1 MRLARYVLA
10 QLRGRGARTAALL
23 AGIVIACASLGVLVS
38 TARTQS
44 LQVHGTL
51 GRAFRSSY
59 DILVRPKGSQTPMER
74 REGLVRDNFLSGIF
88 GGITMRQ
95 YQQIAKLPGVQVA
108 APIAMIGYVLQS
120 VQSGGNGDWLTITLG
135 PRQLRASRE
144 LFSVQ
149 VRRITDR
156 GLVRLT
162 DARGYAY
169 VTDRP
174 LTVPNSFGSSPYFGY
189 AERLPSGKS
198 VLVCPQ
204 SNLGDNVPGPFSRIV
219 REAFLDVCVSK
230 RPGGGLLSLAH
241 GRLQITPRWWF
252 PFLLAA
258 IDPRAEARL
267 DGIKASVV
275 HGGYLSENGVP
286 KVEHYGGL
294 DHVVVPVLAS
304 TRPYVDDADDVTVS
318 RLSDRAAQAVLHAKT
333 PQALDHLVD
342 TARPQSVVARR
353 RFTTAGAY
361 SRLLDSLNAQQ
372 FPVID
377 NYWTSGPTTYRQT
390 GPRQVTPLAVRNP
403 LSIWHSNHYWPP
415 YVPAPIDSGMTAF
428 RPLRSHPG
436 PQRGQSDDRAP
447 TLRAVGEFDPTK
459 IGLGSAFS
467 RVPLGY
473 TPAQAT
479 PADARTRELLH
490 GQDLLP
496 DSNVAGYLQPPPLL
510 LTDLNSLTAFS
521 NPDAFPTG
529 NATDPISV
537 IRIRVAGVSGDDA
550 LSRARVRAVAQEIV
564 LTTGLQVDETIGS
577 SPTAVT
583 VDLPRERSRP
593 ALELSE
599 GWIKKGVSLEIL
611 TAIDQKT
618 KLLIGLILLVGGLF
632 VTNAATASVRAR
644 RGELAVLAALGW
656 SWRSRLGVI
665 VGELALVG
673 LAGGIAG
680 MLLAVTVAGA
690 LGDRIDWA
698 TSALAI
704 PAALGLTAAAGVLP
718 AARAARAQPI
728 AAMRPP
734 VLEAARARHARSILG
749 LSLVNLLRVPGRT
762 LLGALSMAIGVA
774 ALTVLVAV
782 ATTFRN
788 LIVGTLLGTAVSVQV
803 TASDYAAAAVIIV
816 LAAAAIG
823 DILYLNQRE
832 RAGELATLNATGWSR
847 AALSRLTTSE
857 GLWISLIGSVGGA
870 VLGLLITGKLAS
882 TVPPELMLTAAATA
896 TAGLAAGL
904 VASAGSTL
912 WLLRLS
918 TVALLST
925 E

>member
-1 MRLARYVLA
+1 MMLARYVLA

-38 TARTQS
+38 TARTQN
-44 LQVHGTL
+44 LQVRGTL
-51 GRAFRSSY
+51 GRSFRSAY
-59 DILVRPKGSQTPMER
+59 DILVRPAGSQTPLER
-74 REGLVRDNFLSGIF
+74 RDGLVRDDYLSGIF
-88 GGITMRQ
+88 GGITMDQ
-95 YQQIAKLPGVQVA
+95 YQRIARLPGVQVA

-120 VQSGGNGDWLTITLG
+120 VQSAGNIDWLTVTLG
-135 PRQLRASRE
+135 PRQLRGSRD

-149 VRRITDR
+149 VSRITDR

-174 LTVPNSFGSSPYFGY
+174 LAVPTSFGASPYFGY
-189 AERLPSGKS
+189 AERLASGKS

-204 SNLGDNVPGPFSRIV
+204 SNVGDKVPGPFSRIV
-219 REAFLDVCVSK
+219 REAFLDLCVSK
-230 RPGGGLLSLAH
+230 QPGGGLLSLSH
-241 GRLQITPRWWF
+241 GRLQIAPRWWF

-267 DGIKASVV
+267 DDLEASVV
-275 HGGYLSENGVP
+275 HGRYLSQTAVP
-286 KVEHYGGL
+286 AMKHYGGD

-304 TRPYVDDADDVTVS
+304 TRPYVDDADEVTVS
-318 RLSDRAAQAVLHAKT
+318 RLNRRAAQAVTRTRTPHAMDR
-333 PQALDHLVD
+333 LID

-361 SRLLDSLNAQQ
+361 THLLDSLTAQQ
-372 FPVID
+372 YPVVD

-390 GPRQVTPLAVRNP
+390 GPRQVTPLPVSNP

-415 YVPAPIDSGMTAF
+415 YVAAPIDSGMTAF

-436 PQRGQSDDRAP
+436 LEMGQSNVRLP
-447 TLRAVGEFDPTK
+447 TLHAVGEFDPAR
-459 IGLGSAFS
+459 IGVGSALS

-479 PADARTRELLH
+479 AADARTRNLLH
-490 GQDLLP
+490 GQELLP

-510 LTDLNSLTAFS
+510 LTDLDSLSAFS
-521 NPDAFPTG
+521 DPSAFPSG
-529 NATDPISV
+529 NRTDPISV
-537 IRIRVAGVSGDDA
+537 IRVRVAGVRGDDPV
-550 LSRARVRAVAQEIV
+550 SNARVRAVAQEIV
-564 LTTGLQVDETIGS
+564 RTTGLQVDETIGS

-583 VDLPRERSRP
+583 VDLPRDRSRP

-599 GWIKKGVSLEIL
+599 GWIKKGVSLKIL

-665 VGELALVG
+665 LGELAVVG
-673 LAGGIAG
+673 LVGGIAG
-680 MLLAVTVAGA
+680 MLLAVAVTTA

-718 AARAARAQPI
+718 AARAAVARPV
-728 AAMRPP
+728 AAIGPP

-749 LSLVNLLRVPGRT
+749 LSLVNVLRVPGRT
-762 LLGALSMAIGVA
+762 LLGALSMAIGVG

-782 ATTFRN
+782 ASTFKN
-788 LIVGTLLGTAVSVQV
+788 LIVGTLLGAAVSVQV

-832 RAGELATLNATGWSR
+832 RAGELATLRATGWSR
-847 AALSRLTTSE
+847 AALRACGCQCSAR
-857 GLWISLIGSVGGA
+857 
-870 VLGLLITGKLAS
+870 
-882 TVPPELMLTAAATA
+882 
-896 TAGLAAGL
+896 LAAPP
-904 VASAGSTL
+904 SGS
-912 WLLRLS
+912 
-918 TVALLST
+918 
-925 E
+925 